1 MNKRSSL
8 LIISAVLTTF
18 TLLIVVPNL
27 YGMMNSFRCGTRL
40 VQLGDKQSDVLARCG
55 PPTSQVQ
62 GRLGTGGSDRWTY
75 NRGSTQAMVVVRF
88 VGGKVSSIESAE
100 RGFVQ
105 PTFQED

>member
-8 LIISAVLTTF
+8 LVMSAVLITF
-18 TLLIVVPNL
+18 TLLILVPNL
-27 YGMMNSFRCGTRL
+27 YGMMSFRCGTKL
-40 VQLGDKQSDVLARCG
+40 VQVGDKQSDVLSKCG
-55 PPTSQVQ
+55 QPTSQAE

-105 PTFQED
+105 PTFQQD